1 MGRRSKTKFNMPLT
15 LVQMIKSIC
24 ADYDRRADIIIHSLA
39 SDDVTEEYIKLNKA
53 VDDAFSDVEIGLKK
67 HLLEDIKT
75 GRGYE
80 ASLAS
85 SFIAKNTYY
94 KRKKKIIFDVARS
107 LSLL

>member
-24 ADYDRRADIIIHSLA
+24 ADYDRRADRIIHSLA
-39 SDDVTEEYIKLNKA
+39 SNDVTEEYVKLNKA
-53 VDDAFSDVEIGLKK
+53 IDDAFVDVEIGLKK

-94 KRKKKIIFDVARS
+94 KRKKKIIYDVARS

>member
-1 MGRRSKTKFNMPLT
+1 MSRRNNTKFNLPFS
-15 LVQMIKSIC
+15 LVQIIKSIC
-24 ADYDRRADIIIHSLA
+24 ADYDRRADIINRSSA
-39 SDDVTEEYIKLNKA
+39 SDDVTEEYLKLNKA
-53 VDDAFSDVEIGLKK
+53 VDDAFTDVEIGLKK
-67 HLLEDIKT
+67 HLLEDIKL

-94 KRKKKIIFDVARS
+94 KRKKKIIYDVARS